1 MIINKDNN
9 IQEATDRE
17 YLVETLEHM
26 VDNDDMEDVQI
37 AREALLDYL
46 LEYKI
51 VETDNRELTQAL
63 NEATQ
68 TTDEDFIRNLIAE
81 IETADDIYTTLADNT
96 TEWDSNPHETSSTTF

>member
-1 MIINKDNN
+1 MMINKDNN
-9 IQEATDRE
+9 IQEATDRD
-17 YLVETLEHM
+17 YLVSTL
-26 VDNDDMEDVQI
+26 VYLLSDDTEDVES

-81 IETADDIYTTLADNT
+81 IETAEDIYTTLADNT
-96 TEWDSNPHETSSTTF
+96 TEWDSNPHETSHNTF